1 MESADGLWMPCLYIA
16 CLNFFCWLP
25 FLLFRINQRQQQAL
39 SSLSANVRDEFFN
52 AAADQ
57 RQLGLPAFFYDGPI
71 CWWHFLIRPSMEYFS
86 TVGVRLP
93 LTKNNTCLSK
103 LQKSTG
109 PRALRGADSVGAFP
123 LCPVLWFHQL
133 QDTILHSICLHL
145 FFPNFAGRQPNVPTW

>member
-16 CLNFFCWLP
+16 CLNFFLLAAVLVVSDKSTATTGP
-25 FLLFRINQRQQQAL
+25 FFLVGQCSWWIFQCGGRPAATW
-39 SSLSANVRDEFFN
+39 SAC
-52 AAADQ
+52 
-57 RQLGLPAFFYDGPI
+57 LFYDGPI

-133 QDTILHSICLHL
+133 QDTILHAICLHL